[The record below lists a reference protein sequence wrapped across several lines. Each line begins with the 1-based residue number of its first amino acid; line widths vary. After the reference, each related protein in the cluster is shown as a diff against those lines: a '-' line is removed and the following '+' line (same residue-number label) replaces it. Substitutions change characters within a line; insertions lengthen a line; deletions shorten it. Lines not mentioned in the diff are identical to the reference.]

1 MSEFI
6 RIQNKIDSLQHSE
19 SRYQL
24 SSIGKELLNE
34 LQRIKKEHSEMLEQL
49 EKSRQIIR
57 SLKLSMLGHPDC
69 TYQSEFDDLTTK
81 AQQSEVEI
89 LKLIKEATEL

>member
-1 MSEFI
+1 
-6 RIQNKIDSLQHSE
+6 
-19 SRYQL
+19 
-24 SSIGKELLNE
+24 
-34 LQRIKKEHSEMLEQL
+34 
-49 EKSRQIIR
+49 
-57 SLKLSMLGHPDC
+57 MLGHPDC